1 MQIPVNSNRLLMPI
15 IVAQACCCL
24 TSGQVGPENQ
34 HMSSFTILWYPLTMA
49 DVIDTKSKTHDL
61 YVFAGCLLYSP
72 HWCKKKWCGSKFKT
86 WTADFRPFLAWTI
99 LFVGVPN
106 FEQYPNEAIKTSH
119 QGLPRSTHLCS
130 QKAVEVALPQGEN
143 QRTQQFGVVACCR
156 DPLRNRW
163 APGKPMAL
171 GFTNTHVK
179 TAVHIWRWR
188 DWE

>member
-72 HWCKKKWCGSKFKT
+72 HWCKKNGVGQSSRPGPRIFGHFSHELSYLLGYPILNNTQMKPSKPVTKVCPDQPISAARKLSR
-86 WTADFRPFLAWTI
+86 WLFRK
-99 LFVGVPN
+99 V
-106 FEQYPNEAIKTSH
+106 KTSELSSS
-119 QGLPRSTHLCS
+119 G
-130 QKAVEVALPQGEN
+130 
-143 QRTQQFGVVACCR
+143 
-156 DPLRNRW
+156 W
-163 APGKPMAL
+163 
-171 GFTNTHVK
+171 
-179 TAVHIWRWR
+179 
-188 DWE
+188 